1 MKALEAEAVAH
12 EESGKVYDEQ
22 SKIKAKE
29 AKTFKEI
36 SERLKAEGKV
46 HLGKLQKEYL
56 HKKGKASIAD
66 IAKATTDLK
75 PGTQPSHDA
84 KKDDKKEAKP
94 AAKQPAKHAA
104 AKHDAGAAKKP
115 AAHTAAK
122 PVKKAATPSSHHH

>member
-46 HLGKLQKEYL
+46 HLGKLQKEYP

-75 PGTQPSHDA
+75 PGTQPTIGDA

-104 AKHDAGAAKKP
+104 SKPDAGTAKKP

-122 PVKKAATPSSHHH
+122 PDK

>member
-75 PGTQPSHDA
+75 PGTQPTGDA
-84 KKDDKKEAKP
+84 KKDDKKDAKP
-94 AAKQPAKHAA
+94 AAKQPAKHP
-104 AKHDAGAAKKP
+104 AKKP

-122 PVKKAATPSSHHH
+122 PVKKAATPPSHHH

>member
-75 PGTQPSHDA
+75 PGTQPTGDA

-104 AKHDAGAAKKP
+104 SKPDAGAAKKP

-122 PVKKAATPSSHHH
+122 PDK